1 MASLDRGIEE
11 HINRKNQKIDRFV
24 SAKQNIKC
32 ITVGLVMVIKI
43 DNTKKHR
50 KTSSILLNS
59 LQRVGANVQIPR
71 KLTYRNSI
79 HKSWVGCSNSCFF
92 SKRRLKVVFKLMLK
106 AYETNPDEF
115 EWHHSKAIHRSKILE
130 VDFYKN
136 ITKFL
141 QSN

>member
-1 MASLDRGIEE
+1 VAGPLVPVQMEAGTKGSRP
-11 HINRKNQKIDRFV
+11 KARFP
-24 SAKQNIKC
+24 
-32 ITVGLVMVIKI
+32 LV
-43 DNTKKHR
+43 
-50 KTSSILLNS
+50 
-59 LQRVGANVQIPR
+59 
-71 KLTYRNSI
+71 
-79 HKSWVGCSNSCFF
+79 
-92 SKRRLKVVFKLMLK
+92 KVVFKLMLK